1 MISLLSMIYI
11 IGVDEV
17 GTGAWAGP
25 IIIGGVRAPEDWTM
39 PGLKDSKKLS
49 REQRADLTQQ
59 LHKARSKGIIDFT
72 ISMSDN
78 EEIDKLGLGAVTK
91 MCYVTAITHLYNE
104 KDNIILD
111 GNLNPKHLLKYGL
124 NINMDNMQS
133 VVKADDK
140 YPTVMAASIIAK
152 HWRDDLMITLGHGFN
167 PEYGWDKNVGY
178 IVPEH
183 KEAVRKYG
191 LSSMHRKSYNVK
203 L

>member
-1 MISLLSMIYI
+1 MTFI
-11 IGVDEV
+11 IGVDEC

-25 IIIGGVRAPEDWTM
+25 IMIGGVRAPTDWTM

-49 REQRADLTQQ
+49 REQRANLTQE
-59 LHKARSKGIIDFT
+59 LHKVRDQGIIDFT
-72 ISMSDN
+72 TSMSPND
-78 EEIDKLGLGAVTK
+78 EIDTLGLGVVAK
-91 MCYVTAITHLYNE
+91 MCYVTAISRLYV
-104 KDNIILD
+104 DTDQVILD

-124 NINMDNMQS
+124 TINMNNMKS
-133 VVKADDK
+133 VIKADNQ
-140 YPTVMAASIIAK
+140 YPAVMAASIIAK
-152 HWRDDLMITLGHGFN
+152 YYRDELMITLGHGFH
-167 PEYGWDKNVGY
+167 PQYGWDKNVGY